1 MLRIISGKFR
11 HRLLEVPQSE
21 NCRPTMDKI
30 REAVFSSISNDV
42 PNCTFLDL
50 FSGSGA
56 IGIEALS
63 RGAKKVVFNEI
74 DPSTLRT
81 LRKNVSTYDPHFE
94 TCVILKKDWQQAL
107 IGLSGRGEIF
117 DIVYLDPPYQMA
129 EAVNKQAIEMMRDS
143 GLLSSTAI
151 VIAEQTINPEPIDG
165 FTLRIHKY
173 GRKIL
178 GTYKLGQEEEDK

>member
-11 HRLLEVPQSE
+11 HRLLEVPQSK

-63 RGAKKVVFNEI
+63 RGAKK
-74 DPSTLRT
+74 
-81 LRKNVSTYDPHFE
+81 
-94 TCVILKKDWQQAL
+94 
-107 IGLSGRGEIF
+107 LS
-117 DIVYLDPPYQMA
+117 LM
-129 EAVNKQAIEMMRDS
+129 K
-143 GLLSSTAI
+143 
-151 VIAEQTINPEPIDG
+151 
-165 FTLRIHKY
+165 
-173 GRKIL
+173 
-178 GTYKLGQEEEDK
+178 